1 MDNSELR
8 TLRLLEVLEGNQ
20 ILSQRELAQK
30 LDVSLG
36 LVNSFIRRLA
46 QKGYFKITTIPQ
58 NRVKYILTPKGIA
71 EKSKL
76 TYQYIQ
82 YSYSFYKEARF
93 KLKRVFD
100 ELSRQ
105 RVENVI
111 FYGIG
116 NFAEIAYFSL
126 METEIKLIAV
136 VDDHKVGHR
145 FMGYRT
151 QAPDMISSLDFQRII
166 NTAITSHDQV
176 RISILAQGIPA
187 EKIVSFE

>member
-1 MDNSELR
+1 MDNLQLR
-8 TLRLLEVLEGNQ
+8 TLRLLEVLERNQ

-105 RVENVI
+105 HVEKVI

-126 METEIKLIAV
+126 METDIELVAV
-136 VDDHKVGHR
+136 VDDHKVGHK
-145 FMGYRT
+145 FMDYHT
-151 QAPDMISSLDFQRII
+151 QAPQAIQSYDFHRII
-166 NTAITSHDQV
+166 NTAVTSKEKV
-176 RISILAQGIPA
+176 NEKILAGG
-187 EKIVSFE
+187 VSMDRIITFE

>member
-1 MDNSELR
+1 MDNLELR

-20 ILSQRELAQK
+20 ILSQRELARK

-36 LVNSFIRRLA
+36 LVNSFVRRLA

-58 NRVKYILTPKGIA
+58 NRVRYILTPKGIA

-82 YSYSFYKEARF
+82 YSYSFYKEARS

-100 ELSRQ
+100 QLSRQ
-105 RVENVI
+105 RVEKVI

-126 METEIKLIAV
+126 VETDIDLIAV
-136 VDDHKVGHR
+136 VDDHKIGHN
-145 FMGYRT
+145 FMGLITLSPEEILGY
-151 QAPDMISSLDFQRII
+151 DYQRII
-166 NTAITSHDQV
+166 NTAITSKEQV
-176 RISILAQGIPA
+176 TSNILNLGITTERI
-187 EKIVSFE
+187 VTFE

>member
-1 MDNSELR
+1 MDNLELR

-20 ILSQRELAQK
+20 VLSQRELAQR

-36 LVNSFIRRLA
+36 LVNSFVRRLA
-46 QKGYFKITTIPQ
+46 KKGYFKITTIPQ

-100 ELSRQ
+100 ELSRE
-105 RVENVI
+105 RVKRVV

-126 METEIKLIAV
+126 METDIKLIAV

-145 FMGYRT
+145 FMGLRT
-151 QAPDMISSLDFQRII
+151 QSPDSINSFRFQRII
-166 NTAITSHDQV
+166 NTAITSKEQV
-176 RISILAQGIPA
+176 RLNILARGITDD
-187 EKIVSFE
+187 KIVTFE